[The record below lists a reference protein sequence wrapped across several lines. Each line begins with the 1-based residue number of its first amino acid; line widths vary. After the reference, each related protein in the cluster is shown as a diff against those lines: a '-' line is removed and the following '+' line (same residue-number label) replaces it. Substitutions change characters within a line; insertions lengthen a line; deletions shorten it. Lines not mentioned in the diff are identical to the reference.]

1 MSAQVT
7 VRDTN
12 GSSPAAPRAH
22 RTVAPAVDVF
32 ENADEILVIA
42 DVPGAPGDA
51 IDVRVENDTL
61 TIATH
66 RPAAPESRALGRE
79 YEEFDFTRTF
89 RLPRGID
96 GGNVRA
102 ESRDGTLIVRLPK
115 AAAAKP
121 RKIPV
126 SAS

>member
-12 GSSPAAPRAH
+12 GSPVAPRAH
-22 RTVAPAVDVF
+22 RAVAPAVDVF
-32 ENADEILVIA
+32 ESADEILVIA

-61 TIATH
+61 TIGTR
-66 RPAAPESRALGRE
+66 RPAASDSRALARE

-96 GGNVRA
+96 GVNVRA
-102 ESRDGTLIVRLPK
+102 ESKDGTLIIRLPK

-121 RKIPV
+121 RKVPV